1 MATIRND
8 LDGIV
13 CAFRENGEVVHLAAG
28 DTIPPDIRLGAHLIE
43 SDTSERKP
51 ESETVPVPE
60 APVSEAPKRR
70 GRPPKGSGGA

>member
-13 CAFRENGEVVHLAAG
+13 CAFRENGEVVQLQAG

-43 SDTSERKP
+43 SDSPVTEP
-51 ESETVPVPE
+51 EPEPE
-60 APVSEAPKRR
+60 AAERPVDEAPKRR

>member
-13 CAFRENGEVVHLAAG
+13 CAFRENGEVVQLQAG

-43 SDTSERKP
+43 SDSPVTKP
-51 ESETVPVPE
+51 GPE
-60 APVSEAPKRR
+60 AARPVDESPKRR